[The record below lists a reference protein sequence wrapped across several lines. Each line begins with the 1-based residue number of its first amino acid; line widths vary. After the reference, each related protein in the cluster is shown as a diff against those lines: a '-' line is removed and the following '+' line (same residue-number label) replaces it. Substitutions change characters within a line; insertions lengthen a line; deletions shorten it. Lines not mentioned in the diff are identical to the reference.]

1 MQTISLRGKVGDDGM
16 LRLEVPFGAQG
27 EEVEVV
33 VVMQPQNGDSL
44 HDSSSNWVDASYG
57 ACADDPIE
65 RPEQGDWP
73 LREEGA

>member
-1 MQTISLRGKVGDDGM
+1 M
-16 LRLEVPFGAQG
+16 LRLEVPFGAYG

-33 VVMQPQNGDSL
+33 VVVQPGNGTSV
-44 HDSSSNWVDASYG
+44 HGSSARNWVDESYG

-73 LREEGA
+73 VREELA